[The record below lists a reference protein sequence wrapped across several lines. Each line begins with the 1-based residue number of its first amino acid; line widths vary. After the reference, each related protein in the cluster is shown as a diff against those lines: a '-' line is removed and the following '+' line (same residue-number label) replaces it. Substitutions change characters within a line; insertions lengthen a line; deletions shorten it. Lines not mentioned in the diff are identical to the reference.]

1 MPNHVY
7 STIRIEKELTKEQL
21 KILNS
26 ISNSRSICG
35 YYYPMPKDLEI
46 GSGGTLIKAREILG
60 DEFGVIPE
68 DKQGLSDLDFI
79 EARQSFINE
88 RKHGAKD
95 WYDWKNKY
103 YGTKWGDYDLKIDDH
118 YITFITAWSPLSDNI
133 INKFAKDFPDF
144 TYEWEEEQGF
154 GASYEYIE
162 SEENLIEDWDIP
174 DMEEIEIN
182 DDYIYRLKSPHR
194 NLKLGYY
201 SEWNPSE
208 DSYLGETLEEAKE
221 NLWQQ

>member
-103 YGTKWGDYDLKIDDH
+103 YGTKWGDYDLQINDH
-118 YITFITAWSPLSDNI
+118 YITFTTAWSPLSDNI
-133 INKFAKDFPDF
+133 IKKFAKDFPDF

-194 NLKLGYY
+194 DLELGYY
-201 SEWNPSE
+201 SEWIPSE

>member
-1 MPNHVY
+1 MPNQVY

-21 KILNS
+21 RVLNS
-26 ISNSRSICG
+26 ISNNKSICK

-46 GSGGTLIKAREILG
+46 TPGGSLNKAREILG
-60 DEFGVIPE
+60 NEFGVIPE

-103 YGTKWGDYDLKIDDH
+103 YGTKWGDYDLQIDDH
-118 YITFITAWSPLSDNI
+118 CITFTTAWSPLSDSI

-154 GASYEYIE
+154 GASFEYVE
-162 SEENLIEDWDIP
+162 GEGNLLEDWDIP
-174 DMEEIEIN
+174 DTREIEI
-182 DDYIYRLKSPHR
+182 DDHYIYRLNSPHR

-201 SEWNPSE
+201 LDWIPSK

-221 NLWQQ
+221 NLKK

>member
-26 ISNSRSICG
+26 ISNSKSICE

-46 GSGGTLIKAREILG
+46 TSGGALTKAREILG
-60 DEFGVIPE
+60 NEFGIVPE
-68 DKQGLSDLDFI
+68 DKQGLSDSDFI

-103 YGTKWGDYDLKIDDH
+103 YGTKWGDYDLQIDDH
-118 YITFITAWSPLSDNI
+118 YITFTSAWSPLSDNI
-133 INKFAKDFPDF
+133 IAKFAKDFPDF

-154 GASYEYIE
+154 GE
-162 SEENLIEDWDIP
+162 SWESIDGELSLIDEWDIP
-174 DMEEIEIN
+174 NMEEIDLGEG
-182 DDYIYRLKSPHR
+182 DYIFELKDEHR
-194 NLKLGYY
+194 GLKIGYY
-201 SEWNPSE
+201 SDWNPSE

-221 NLWQQ
+221 NLI

>member
-1 MPNHVY
+1 MSNHVY

-26 ISNSRSICG
+26 ISNSKSICA

-79 EARQSFINE
+79 EAIQSFINE

-103 YGTKWGDYDLKIDDH
+103 YGTKWGGL
-118 YITFITAWSPLSDNI
+118 
-133 INKFAKDFPDF
+133 
-144 TYEWEEEQGF
+144 
-154 GASYEYIE
+154 
-162 SEENLIEDWDIP
+162 
-174 DMEEIEIN
+174 
-182 DDYIYRLKSPHR
+182 
-194 NLKLGYY
+194 
-201 SEWNPSE
+201 
-208 DSYLGETLEEAKE
+208 
-221 NLWQQ
+221 

>member
-1 MPNHVY
+1 MPNQVY
-7 STIRIEKELTKEQL
+7 STIRIEKELTKKQL
-21 KILNS
+21 RILNS
-26 ISNSRSICG
+26 ISNNKSICK

-60 DEFGVIPE
+60 NEFGVIPE
-68 DKQGLSDLDFI
+68 DQQGLSDLDFI

-103 YGTKWGDYDLKIDDH
+103 YGTKWGDYDLQIDDH
-118 YITFITAWSPLSDNI
+118 CITFTTAWSPLSDSI
-133 INKFAKDFPDF
+133 INNFVKDFPDF

-154 GASYEYIE
+154 GASFEYVE
-162 SEENLIEDWDIP
+162 GEGNLLGDWDIP
-174 DMEEIEIN
+174 DMREIEI
-182 DDYIYRLKSPHR
+182 DDHYIYRLNSPHR

-201 SEWNPSE
+201 LDWIPSVY
-208 DSYLGETLEEAKE
+208 SYLGETLEEAKE
-221 NLWQQ
+221 NLWQR

>member
-1 MPNHVY
+1 MSNQVY

-103 YGTKWGDYDLKIDDH
+103 YGTKWGDYDLQINDC
-118 YITFITAWSPLSDNI
+118 YITFTTAWSPLSDNI

-154 GASYEYIE
+154 GASFEYIE
-162 SEENLIEDWDIP
+162 GEENLIEDWDIP
-174 DMEEIEIN
+174 NMEEIEIN
-182 DDYIYRLKSPHR
+182 DDYIYRLKSPYR
-194 NLKLGYY
+194 DLELGYY

-221 NLWQQ
+221 NLI